1 MAKAARPTLA
11 LSLLLLTG
19 CATLPEDSKRSEQ
32 DPWERYNRAVY
43 QFNDAVD
50 QAVLR
55 PVAKGYRAITPD
67 IVEHGIGNFFNN
79 LSYPVV
85 FVNQFLQGDF
95 KDGIFDTARFLV
107 NSTIGLA
114 GLFDPATHIGLPA
127 NNEDFGQTL
136 GVWGVPKGPYL
147 VLPFLGPST
156 VRDATGS
163 YADSQI
169 NPIFEYFEKPDR
181 YYLYTL
187 RVVDLRAQLLDI
199 DSQLRTTYD
208 PYAFMRDAYLQ
219 RRDYLVKDGKVE
231 QQDYYDDMY
240 DDFEDFEDFEDPED
254 FEDAE
259 TTEDDPAA
267 QQESRSDD
275 TNDTDRAVPGIKDD
289 N

>member
-1 MAKAARPTLA
+1 MTNATSRILA
-11 LSLLLLTG
+11 LSLLVLTG
-19 CATLPEDSKRSEQ
+19 CASLPEGTQRSEQ
-32 DPWERYNRAVY
+32 DPWERYNRAAY

-55 PVAKGYRAITPD
+55 PVAQGYRAVTPD

-79 LSYPVV
+79 LSYPMV

-95 KDGIFDTARFLV
+95 KDGLFDTTRFIV

-156 VRDATGS
+156 VRDAAGS

-169 NPIFEYFEKPDR
+169 NPIFEYFETPDR
-181 YYLYTL
+181 YYLYAL
-187 RVVDLRAQLLDI
+187 RIVDLRAQLLDI

-219 RRDYLVKDGKVE
+219 RRDYLVKDGKVG
-231 QQDYYDDMY
+231 QQDYYDDIY
-240 DDFEDFEDFEDPED
+240 DDFEDFEDFEDFDQPEENREIEND
-254 FEDAE
+254 ASGEDASQEEE
-259 TTEDDPAA
+259 TLEEEDTAA
-267 QQESRSDD
+267 EHGS
-275 TNDTDRAVPGIKDD
+275 
-289 N
+289 